1 MENVRKS
8 DIGEG
13 RIKKDD
19 SVFFLLQVNC
29 LQLYSTLFPFSWD
42 SDSIKVRSEKKKPS

>member
-1 MENVRKS
+1 MKNVRKS

-19 SVFFLLQVNC
+19 SVFFSPAS
-29 LQLYSTLFPFSWD
+29 QLS
-42 SDSIKVRSEKKKPS
+42 SIVFNSLSFLMGF